1 MKTTTIVLL
10 GLLVIVQFS
19 LLGTMIHGKENVLRH
34 GQAFRFKTRPIDP
47 ADPFQ
52 GRFVALGFE
61 HNFIALPKGQH
72 EGLHYKDPIYVSV
85 ETSDDGFARLT
96 GWSRTRPTSGSY
108 IKTRYIGP
116 HNDWNAATHTSTNNG
131 MNVELPFDRF
141 YMDEAKAP
149 RAETAVRE
157 ATRST
162 NCWTVVRI
170 LKGKAVIDDVY
181 VCGQSLRLVAAKGIG
196 LK

>member
-1 MKTTTIVLL
+1 MKTTALALL
-10 GLLVIVQFS
+10 GILVAVQFG
-19 LLGTMIHGKENVLRH
+19 LLGTMIYGKEKVLRH
-34 GQAFRFKTRPIDP
+34 GEAFRFKTRPIDP

-61 HNFIALPKGQH
+61 HNYITLPKGNPAD
-72 EGLHYKDPIYVSV
+72 LHYREPIYASV
-85 ETSDDGFARLT
+85 ETDDDGFARLT
-96 GWSRTRPTSGSY
+96 EWSRKRPTSGAY

-116 HNDWNAATHTSTNNG
+116 HNDWNAATHTSTNCG
-131 MNVELPFDRF
+131 MNVDLPFDRY

-162 NCWTVVRI
+162 NCWAEVRI
-170 LKGKAVIDDVY
+170 LSGRAVIDDVY
-181 VCGQSLRLVAAKGIG
+181 VCGQSLRVVATKGIR